1 MARTATFTTALGTKI
16 WEITAKSVKDFSGFT
31 TGYEL
36 EAEKNNAVEG
46 SPLSN
51 IRGLKKQTVS
61 FSSTLNAHF
70 DVDVRAEMENW
81 KSWIGQTGILKIG
94 GQTYGPNFI
103 LTKVEAANT
112 QIDNAG
118 RFRYSKLT
126 FTFEESDET
135 LSASITAAAESANAV
150 GSSAVGVTCSTAKKS
165 LLKSKNPA
173 LQSRL

>member
-81 KSWIGQTGILKIG
+81 KSWTGILKIG

-103 LTKVEAANT
+103 LTKVKAANT